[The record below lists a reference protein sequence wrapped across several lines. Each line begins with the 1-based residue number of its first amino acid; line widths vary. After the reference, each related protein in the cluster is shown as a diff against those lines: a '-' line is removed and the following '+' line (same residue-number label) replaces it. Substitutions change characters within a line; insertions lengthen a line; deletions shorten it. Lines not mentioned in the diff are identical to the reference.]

1 LVLLNAYSQPG
12 KLEKAEQVL
21 VSMQE
26 AKFSPNTV
34 ACNKLITGYGKVSNM
49 FGAQWLFLNSPY
61 DLTFYD

>member
-1 LVLLNAYSQPG
+1 LDLLNAYSQPG

-34 ACNKLITGYGKVSNM
+34 ACNILITGYGKVSNM